1 MDGLVQWRCDE
12 EGFPSNLYYRI
23 RVYWNTSKVETVSTF
38 QMCHCSQWRQAAR
51 RGLIS
56 GWLTWRS
63 SFMPRVNVV
72 NRQSWTSRAKLHL
85 AAGCTVV
92 FQCSSLLERCW
103 LRRMKLK
110 VMKWY
115 LTRQEH
121 GSTRRNQWGKKR
133 LLLKINE
140 AKMDQLPA
148 PFKILFV
155 VDVSS

>member
-1 MDGLVQWRCDE
+1 MRNISLLTCTTEWE
-12 EGFPSNLYYRI
+12 FTEIPEKWKL
-23 RVYWNTSKVETVSTF
+23 STF
-38 QMCHCSQWRQAAR
+38 QMCHSSQWCQAAR
-51 RGLIS
+51 WGLIS

-63 SFMPRVNVV
+63 SFMARVNMV
-72 NRQSWTSRAKLHL
+72 NRQSWTSRAKLPL
-85 AAGCTVV
+85 AAGCSVV

-121 GSTRRNQWGKKR
+121 GSTRRNQWGRKR
-133 LLLKINE
+133 LLLKTNE